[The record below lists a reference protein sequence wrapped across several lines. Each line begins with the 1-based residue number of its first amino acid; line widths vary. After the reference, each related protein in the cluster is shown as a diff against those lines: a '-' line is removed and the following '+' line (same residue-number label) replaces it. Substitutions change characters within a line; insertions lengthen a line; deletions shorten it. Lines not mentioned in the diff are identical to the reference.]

1 MTNNENIP
9 GGVNDRTHTNG
20 TNGAAPTGSDVGLN
34 SGAYVLNALS
44 AAENQEFETHL
55 AGSETTRNEV
65 TELSDTAVLLGLAV
79 TPVQPSSALKA
90 NLMSKIASMPQLPR
104 EVAPVRTLPQPRST
118 ESVVDDTGDAP
129 ASPRD
134 SPLPSGSPNAP
145 LPSDAP
151 GSPVAPTAPE
161 ALSATATKTQM
172 RWFNRPIVALTS
184 VAAAIALII
193 GAGAI
198 SSQWGNSSSFEQ
210 QQADALAAITAAD
223 DMQRAAAEVS
233 TGGTATLV
241 WSEELASSALIV
253 DGVAELP
260 EGKTYEL
267 WYIDAAGTATPAGL
281 FDVDDSDRTLR
292 VLEGEMSAGD
302 TVGVT
307 VEPKGGSSTPTTD
320 PIVAIASA

>member
-1 MTNNENIP
+1 MTNNENTP
-9 GGVNDRTHTNG
+9 GGINDRAHNNG
-20 TNGAAPTGSDVGLN
+20 TNDAAPTGNDVGLN

-44 AAENQEFETHL
+44 ASENQEFETHL
-55 AGSETTRNEV
+55 SGSETTRNEV

-104 EVAPVRTLPQPRST
+104 EVAPVRNLPQPRSA
-118 ESVVDDTGDAP
+118 ESVASVTGD
-129 ASPRD
+129 D
-134 SPLPSGSPNAP
+134 GQN
-145 LPSDAP
+145 
-151 GSPVAPTAPE
+151 PVAPVSPDAPVFPDAPDAPVAPVAPE

-198 SSQWGNSSSFEQ
+198 SSQWGNSSGFEQ

-281 FDVDDSDRTLR
+281 FDVSDSDRTLR

>member
-1 MTNNENIP
+1 MTHNDNTT
-9 GGVNDRTHTNG
+9 GGINDA
-20 TNGAAPTGSDVGLN
+20 TNGADPMSALPNSAVPTRSDAALD

-44 AAENQEFETHL
+44 ASERHNFETHL
-55 AGSETTRNEV
+55 AESATTQNEV

-79 TPVQPSSALKA
+79 TPVQPSSALKT

-104 EVAPVRTLPQPRST
+104 DVAPVRNLPQPRST
-118 ESVVDDTGDAP
+118 ESFVAPVVDNAE
-129 ASPRD
+129 
-134 SPLPSGSPNAP
+134 GSP
-145 LPSDAP
+145 SAP
-151 GSPVAPTAPE
+151 GSPVASVAPVASTAPAAPE
-161 ALSATATKTQM
+161 ALSATTAKTQM

-193 GAGAI
+193 GAGAV
-198 SSQWGNSSSFEQ
+198 SSQWGNSSGFEQ
-210 QQADALAAITAAD
+210 QQADALAAITSAE

-233 TGGTATLV
+233 TGGNATLV
-241 WSEELASSALIV
+241 WSAELGSSALIV

-281 FDVDDSDRTLR
+281 FDVTDSDRTLR
-292 VLEGEMSAGD
+292 VLDGQMSAGD